1 MEASPPRGKSR
12 PPLPSASIVDSLP
25 PEILEKIVSHLP
37 LRDAVRTSAISRAWH
52 RLWESAP
59 GLALEW
65 DWGADTD
72 PAAAGAVLARCSAP
86 VRSFCFDLLVESFWR
101 SDDWVPLLAAKGVQ
115 ILKLNFSGG
124 AGIDI
129 HYMDASIFS
138 CRGLTCLHL
147 SGGCEIPAAP
157 SGLAGFPKLTCLSLR
172 KVGFPNNG
180 VRGLEALIAE
190 SPLLE
195 VLRLGELWFTQDGGD
210 SKSFHVLRKW
220 RSHPAITSTVHD
232 FAKPITRFARVK
244 NLCLEMPS
252 REVNVLEGLSCSF
265 GNLKKLTLQTK
276 LNILPTILSTLH
288 LVKNAP
294 CLETLHVEI
303 MSGGNT
309 QEAEVSVDLLNAHWI
324 GSSFA
329 NLRTVIMDSIK
340 CRPNEMHF
348 IEFVLFNA
356 PRLRELLVLPIP
368 SFPRSIK
375 ANGRFLREI
384 AKYRKASP
392 QARLVVTCHPVF
404 IMHPT
409 SPFA

>member
-1 MEASPPRGKSR
+1 MEVSPPRGKSR

-37 LRDAVRTSAISRAWH
+37 LRDAVRTSAISRAWR

-72 PAAAGAVLARCSAP
+72 PAVAGAVLARCSAP

-172 KVGFPNNG
+172 KVGFPDNG

-195 VLRLGELWFTQDGGD
+195 VLRLGELWFTQDGGEYD
-210 SKSFHVLRKW
+210 HSFEQWTIQAPNLRIL
-220 RSHPAITSTVHD
+220 SITSYYYYGWQIEELPSIKEVEITSSDYPTGYD
-232 FAKPITRFARVK
+232 FVKLITRFARVK
-244 NLCLEMPS
+244 E
-252 REVNVLEGLSCSF
+252 LS
-265 GNLKKLTLQTK
+265 L
-276 LNILPTILSTLH
+276 
-288 LVKNAP
+288 
-294 CLETLHVEI
+294 
-303 MSGGNT
+303 
-309 QEAEVSVDLLNAHWI
+309 
-324 GSSFA
+324 
-329 NLRTVIMDSIK
+329 K
-340 CRPNEMHF
+340 CRSCRVA
-348 IEFVLFNA
+348 I
-356 PRLRELLVLPIP
+356 LRKL
-368 SFPRSIK
+368 K
-375 ANGRFLREI
+375 
-384 AKYRKASP
+384 
-392 QARLVVTCHPVF
+392 
-404 IMHPT
+404 
-409 SPFA
+409 